1 MVLSTFAKIA
11 FFPVWI
17 LWKGYAGLWWAF
29 DDAPTPRKP
38 AGVAAAAAAG
48 GPAQDTSFQ
57 VFDSMPKAEPRHKPL
72 LALRLGFAA
81 SLVGSA
87 MLGAI
92 TGGISEAGH
101 LTPQHAAMAW
111 AWGSLALFVGSVW
124 SIARARRVPK
134 AHNRAES
141 RRGFAAPPE
150 PAANRSDS
158 PQSHDQHAHAPA
170 GFAAAVGAAVNGSAW
185 GRRCKNAKSAAR
197 TAGTLAANTCRGAAQ
212 TCKTAAKI
220 ARPGVEF
227 AWSSAKSAW
236 KKAAEQS
243 KKA

>member
-17 LWKGYAGLWWAF
+17 LWKGYTGLWWAF
-29 DDAPTPRKP
+29 DDVPSPRKVP
-38 AGVAAAAAAG
+38 GAAGVAGAAAVAG

-57 VFDSMPKAEPRHKPL
+57 VIDSMPRAEARPKPL

-81 SLVGSA
+81 SLIGSA

-134 AHNRAES
+134 AEKRAAS
-141 RRGFAAPPE
+141 RRGFVAGAE
-150 PAANRSDS
+150 PAAAKVEGTS
-158 PQSHDQHAHAPA
+158 
-170 GFAAAVGAAVNGSAW
+170 AAAASVDGSAW
-185 GRRCKNAKSAAR
+185 RARCVKAKSAAR
-197 TAGTLAANTCRGAAQ
+197 TAGTLAANTCKGAAQ

-220 ARPGVEF
+220 AKPGVKF

-236 KKAAEQS
+236 KKAAEES

>member
-17 LWKGYAGLWWAF
+17 LWKGYTGLWWAF
-29 DDAPTPRKP
+29 DDVPSPRKSGAQP
-38 AGVAAAAAAG
+38 AVAGVG
-48 GPAQDTSFQ
+48 AQDTSFQ
-57 VFDSMPKAEPRHKPL
+57 VMNSTPRTEARPRPS

-101 LTPQHAAMAW
+101 LTPQHAALAW

-124 SIARARRVPK
+124 SISRARRVPK
-134 AHNRAES
+134 SEKNAQT
-141 RRGFAAPPE
+141 RRGFVAGAE
-150 PAANRSDS
+150 PAV
-158 PQSHDQHAHAPA
+158 PPA
-170 GFAAAVGAAVNGSAW
+170 AEQARGPAAAVGAAVGAAVNGSAW
-185 GRRCKNAKSAAR
+185 RARCVKAKSAAR
-197 TAGTLAANTCRGAAQ
+197 TAGTLAANTCRGAAE
-212 TCKTAAKI
+212 TCRTAAKI
-220 ARPGVEF
+220 AKPGVKF
-227 AWSSAKSAW
+227 AWSSAKDAW
-236 KKAAEQS
+236 RKAAEQS